1 MLNVQ
6 LLIIDPQN
14 DFCDPQKG
22 SLYVPGA
29 DSDMK
34 RVSTMLSRISH
45 KICDIHVTLDSHHL
59 IDIAHPVFWKDAKGD
74 HPLPFTQITA
84 QEVLDGDWTTTLPSA
99 RTRALDYLKNLE
111 VRGRYPHVIWPP
123 HCLIGSQGHN
133 VYDPLFATLRKW
145 EEDRFALVDYVTKGS
160 NLWTEHFSAVQA
172 EVPDPMDPNTQ
183 LNADLINTLEEADL
197 ILLAGE
203 AGSHCVANTVRDIIT
218 HFSAPEYVQKMI
230 LLTDAISPVT
240 GFEAHQADF
249 IADMCKLGM
258 KTSTTTEIFA

>member
-1 MLNVQ
+1 MLNVH

-29 DSDMK
+29 DDDMN
-34 RVSTMLSRISH
+34 RVATMLNRLCH

-59 IDIAHPVFWKDAKGD
+59 IDIAHPVFWKNAKGE
-74 HPLPFTQITA
+74 HPSPFTQITA
-84 QEVLDGDWTTTLPSA
+84 KDVEYGDWTTTLPSA
-99 RTRALDYLKNLE
+99 RPRALDYLHSLE
-111 VRGRYPHVIWPP
+111 LRGRYPHVIWPP
-123 HCLIGSQGHN
+123 HCLIGSIGHN
-133 VYDPLFATLRKW
+133 VYTPLFAALRKW
-145 EEDRFALVDYVTKGS
+145 EEQRFGLVDYVTKGS

-183 LNADLINTLEEADL
+183 LNATLIHTLEEADI

-218 HFSAPEYVQKMI
+218 HFSAPEYVQKMV
-230 LLTDAISPVT
+230 LLKDAISPVT
-240 GFEAHQADF
+240 GFETHQQDF
-249 IADMCKLGM
+249 IADMCALGM